1 MANILGDYLADMQLI
16 LKSRKGVDDVRIF
29 ARNTLE

>member
-16 LKSRKGVDDVRIF
+16 LKSRKGAGDLRILK
-29 ARNTLE
+29 RNTLE